1 VRGAGPGHHDAL
13 YQRRDKVYS
22 KLYAIPGG
30 TGDAANSPERA
41 KVSGEPRDEVGELA
55 RGMEAAGAL
64 IESLEEEVA
73 NLRRDL
79 EQASVALKAA
89 QEEVSARGRALEEQE
104 RTRAEAER
112 KVENLHAEL
121 SELRT
126 RHSDDQLRLRNEHI
140 NELADARRKLEV
152 QRRADVE
159 AASSEDRVATLK
171 EEFRREREA
180 LEQRHE
186 AEIEALRTSSQQW
199 EEKLREGYREQEER
213 HAAELESMRLEVE
226 ERKEELER
234 RLREDFERRFAEERQ
249 AADERQEAA
258 LHTLRNAAAGR
269 ELELQKDYQAVV
281 ETQQT
286 EIESLREQV
295 EQQAREAEE
304 VRQKELR
311 KVKAQ
316 AESRERELRRT
327 QASKLSETSDA
338 ADRRVASLQ
347 AQREA
352 DNRALRARHAE
363 EIARLRREYEER
375 LAAEDERRK
384 LETWALEERLGE
396 ARIQRETEVRA
407 YTAHLT
413 ELEAARL
420 AQKTS
425 AEEDLE
431 RVVERFGEEISD
443 LEGRITELEESL
455 EESERLRG
463 EMEAELANFRTR
475 VESGEAL
482 RTNGAP
488 REGRDTEDEQDGRLR
503 ELDAEKLLAEER
515 ISDLETRLQEAQEES
530 RQNARKLA
538 EALESLERL
547 SDPERRLRDGIA
559 LFNAS
564 EHARA
569 VASISK
575 ALGLPRVYAGL
586 DGEAP
591 GKPLLT
597 FAWGEIAWRRY
608 VSDPTE
614 GVEEPRVYLTGTG
627 DDPAEIEGPDQHPNA
642 RMDAQGRLMLGIQA
656 R

>member
-1 VRGAGPGHHDAL
+1 M
-13 YQRRDKVYS
+13 
-22 KLYAIPGG
+22 
-30 TGDAANSPERA
+30 GDAGSYAERSW
-41 KVSGEPRDEVGELA
+41 VSEEPRAAAEELA
-55 RGMEAAGAL
+55 KGMEAAGAL

-89 QEEVSARGRALEEQE
+89 QEEVSARGRALEEPE
-104 RTRAEAER
+104 RARAGAER
-112 KVENLHAEL
+112 RLEELRAEL

-126 RHSDDQLRLRNEHI
+126 RHSDEQLKLRNEHI
-140 NELADARRKLEV
+140 NELADLRRALEE

-159 AASSEDRVATLK
+159 AATSEERVATLK

-180 LEQRHE
+180 LMQRHE
-186 AEIEALRTSSQQW
+186 ADLESLRTSSQQW

-213 HAAELESMRLEVE
+213 HAAELETMQLEVE
-226 ERKEELER
+226 QRKGELDW
-234 RLREDFERRFAEERQ
+234 RLRDEFERRYGEERR
-249 AADERQEAA
+249 AADERQETA
-258 LHTLRNAAAGR
+258 LHALRNAAAGR
-269 ELELQKDYQAVV
+269 ELELQNDYQAVI
-281 ETQQT
+281 ESQQS
-286 EIESLREQV
+286 ELESLREQL
-295 EQQAREAEE
+295 EQQQRESEGT
-304 VRQKELR
+304 RQQELR
-311 KVKAQ
+311 KIKAQ
-316 AESRERELRRT
+316 AENREQELRRS
-327 QASKLSETSDA
+327 QASKLSETNEA

-363 EIARLRREYEER
+363 EIARFRREYEER

-396 ARIQRETEVRA
+396 ARIQRESETRA
-407 YTAHLT
+407 YTARLT

-420 AQKTS
+420 AHKTS

-431 RVVERFGEEISD
+431 RVVEGFGREISD
-443 LEGRITELEESL
+443 LENRITALEESL
-455 EESERLRG
+455 EESDSLRH
-463 EMEAELANFRTR
+463 ELEEELAEFRR
-475 VESGEAL
+475 RAESGEPL
-482 RTNGAP
+482 GTG
-488 REGRDTEDEQDGRLR
+488 GSRDGQELEDEQNGRLR
-503 ELDAEKLLAEER
+503 ELDAEKLLAEEK
-515 ISDLETRLQEAQEES
+515 IADLEARLRETQEEN
-530 RQNARKLA
+530 RRNAEKL
-538 EALESLERL
+538 EETLESLERL

-575 ALGLPRVYAGL
+575 SLGLPRVHAAL
-586 DGEAP
+586 TGESP
-591 GKPLLT
+591 GKPVLT
-597 FAWGEIAWRRY
+597 LAWGDMAWRRY

-627 DDPAEIEGPDQHPNA
+627 DDPSEIDGPDREPNA
-642 RMDAQGRLMLGIQA
+642 RMDAQGKLTLGVQA

>member
-1 VRGAGPGHHDAL
+1 M
-13 YQRRDKVYS
+13 
-22 KLYAIPGG
+22 
-30 TGDAANSPERA
+30 
-41 KVSGEPRDEVGELA
+41 SGEPRDQVGELA
-55 RGMEAAGAL
+55 KGMEAASAL

-89 QEEVSARGRALEEQE
+89 QEEVSARGRALEERE
-104 RTRAEAER
+104 RTRAVAER
-112 KVENLHAEL
+112 KVEDLRAEL
-121 SELRT
+121 GELRA
-126 RHSDDQLRLRNEHI
+126 RHSDEQLKLRNQHI
-140 NELADARRKLEV
+140 SELSGLRRKLED

-159 AASSEDRVATLK
+159 AASSEERVATLK

-180 LEQRHE
+180 LEQRHR
-186 AEIEALRTSSQQW
+186 AEIEALRTSSEQW
-199 EEKLREGYREQEER
+199 EEKLREAYREQEER
-213 HAAELESMRLEVE
+213 HEAELESMLLEVG
-226 ERKEELER
+226 ERKEEVER
-234 RLREDFERRFAEERQ
+234 HLREDFEQRYGAERR
-249 AADERQEAA
+249 AADERQEASLQA
-258 LHTLRNAAAGR
+258 LRNAAAGR

-281 ETQQT
+281 EAQQA
-286 EIESLREQV
+286 EIESLREQL
-295 EQQAREAEE
+295 EEKTREAEE
-304 VRQKELR
+304 TRQQELR
-311 KVKAQ
+311 KIKAQ
-316 AESRERELRRT
+316 AESREREIRQV
-327 QASKLSETSDA
+327 QASKLLEASKA

-375 LAAEDERRK
+375 LVAEDERRK
-384 LETWALEERLGE
+384 QETWALEERLAE
-396 ARIQRETEVRA
+396 VRIQRETEVRA
-407 YTAHLT
+407 YTARLT

-443 LEGRITELEESL
+443 LENRITALEESL
-455 EESERLRG
+455 QESETLRG
-463 EMEAELANFRTR
+463 ELESELARFRILAER
-475 VESGEAL
+475 GEAL
-482 RTNGAP
+482 RASVVP
-488 REGRDTEDEQDGRLR
+488 RQGPEPEDEPDGRLR

-515 ISDLETRLQEAQEES
+515 ISDLEARLREAQEEN
-530 RQNARKLA
+530 RRNTERLE

-547 SDPERRLRDGIA
+547 SEPERRLRDGIS

-564 EHARA
+564 EHAKA

-586 DGEAP
+586 RGEAP
-591 GKPLLT
+591 GKPVLT
-597 FAWGEIAWRRY
+597 FAWGDMAWRRY

-614 GVEEPRVYLTGTG
+614 GIEEPRVYLTGTG
-627 DDPAEIEGPDQHPNA
+627 DEPSEIEGTDSQPNA